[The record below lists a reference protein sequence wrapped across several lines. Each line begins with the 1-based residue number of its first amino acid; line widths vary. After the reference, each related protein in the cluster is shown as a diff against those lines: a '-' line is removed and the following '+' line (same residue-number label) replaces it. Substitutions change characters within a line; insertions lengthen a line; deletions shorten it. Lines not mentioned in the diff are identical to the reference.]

1 MRSIFSKNTVFA
13 SLILSLSS
21 LSSVSAADFQADLG
35 FASEYV
41 RQGMKQSSAKP
52 VIQGNLIY
60 TSQTGLYGGVWGSG
74 VERGSQD
81 STRFE
86 LDGFVGFF
94 LPLSTSFD
102 LDIGYTYATFLGEE
116 DTENDAYGE
125 TFVNIL
131 YDKSTTL
138 GYRLNKDY
146 MGSGEDLQVIEL
158 AQVYHMNDFSFEGSV
173 RNYQYLDTTEDVNWG
188 SENRDDYFH
197 FRISAARSYKE
208 NHFSLGLERTNLNGD
223 FDGGTQIVFT
233 YARQFNF

>member
-21 LSSVSAADFQADLG
+21 LSSVSAADFQADIG

-41 RQGMKQSSAKP
+41 RQGMKQSGAKP

-60 TSQTGLYGGVWGSG
+60 TSQTGLYGGVWGST
-74 VERGSQD
+74 VERGSPD
-81 STRFE
+81 STRLE
-86 LDGFVGFF
+86 LDGFTGYF

-102 LDIGYTYATFLGEE
+102 LDIGYTYSTFWGEE
-116 DTENDAYGE
+116 DTKGDAYGE
-125 TFVNIL
+125 TFVNVL
-131 YDKSTTL
+131 YDKSTTV
-138 GYRLNKDY
+138 GYRYSADY
-146 MGSGEDLQVIEL
+146 MGSGEDLQVFEL
-158 AQVYHMNDFSFEGSV
+158 AHVYHMDDFSFEGSL
-173 RNYQYLDTTEDVNWG
+173 RNYKYLDTTEDVNWG
-188 SENRDDYFH
+188 GDSRDDYFH

-208 NHFSLGLERTNLNGD
+208 NHFSLGLERTNLSSE